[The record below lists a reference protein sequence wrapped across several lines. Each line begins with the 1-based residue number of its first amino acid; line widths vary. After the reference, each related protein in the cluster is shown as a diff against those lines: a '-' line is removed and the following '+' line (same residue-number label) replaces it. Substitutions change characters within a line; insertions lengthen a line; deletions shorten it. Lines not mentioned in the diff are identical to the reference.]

1 MFRSDFTVLVIAATT
16 GIPSAPLP
24 CASPATG
31 PPGDCLTE
39 PSEQLS
45 EGSFLI
51 TPLSSGGSRGSRDEG
66 LEVSKWERQD
76 LHPGQRDFRVG
87 LE

>member
-1 MFRSDFTVLVIAATT
+1 MFRSDFTMLVVAAAT
-16 GIPSAPLP
+16 GSPSAPLP
-24 CASPATG
+24 RARPAIG
-31 PPGDCLTE
+31 PSGDCLTE
-39 PSEQLS
+39 PSERLS

-87 LE
+87 L